1 MQVVS
6 QGLRVVTVG
15 ARVTPCAT
23 LQAHRQAP
31 NRPRSLLCPS
41 PSI

>member
-15 ARVTPCAT
+15 ARVTRYAT

-31 NRPRSLLCPS
+31 NRSQSLLCLLR
-41 PSI
+41 SI